1 MEYSS
6 IESDPDAVT
15 EPHTHSPST
24 PTSEVMPNV
33 YKNIFQSYRF
43 STITGA
49 HEIAEIR
56 AKVNEFLTPNT
67 ESFLPDFPNAAPTM
81 FASQPVA
88 PEFEFSRQEVLR
100 INQELLSDVIP
111 DRLTLKKSKAMRQ
124 AMLDEQY
131 FILYQ
136 YLARYWAV
144 KNRADSVLSHN
155 KELAICCNNMRASVR
170 AILILKSKLEDD
182 FDFDNAYK
190 PIEDKIKELQPP
202 MSPYFQKVGL
212 DQGDEQQNNDYF
224 ISLLRRANLI
234 RLCWLWDRIAIE
246 MYAQCAHDL
255 LLPITIFADQVSW
268 SLYLFLAS
276 IHITGILGAYID
288 AKKQEKENQ
297 IAAKKVLLAHMKLR
311 RNVLVNDLVWGFA
324 NLACCFWLNGFGL
337 LAYYGD
343 LVTGILLCMDL
354 TMTLW
359 KYRDEK
365 KAHEND
371 IQRYNEQLRLLISR
385 AQKMVTEQEVNKQL
399 AVFAYALDVQGKEKE
414 AQEALLQLRK
424 EIRNLD
430 ADQRVEQEI
439 LYWKIKS
446 LFSMR
451 ENCKK
456 DWSDRQNML
465 LCDVTY
471 ALALVITFSVLCCFY
486 LTLLPI
492 TVPTTMVS
500 FGALSLGATSLIWGG
515 AASVITCRGI
525 AANKKALTQD
535 FDELVEDFVWH
546 CENQGADL
554 DRQKDLY
561 LQILQTGAKV
571 GYQEDDLFHNKL
583 EGLRETANRIFIPL
597 ALAMTF
603 LFAPTMTLGIPTYV
617 FVLIGVFVAT
627 VVTSFLIKKFYKAK
641 DSAWIKGGDAS
652 DQPQLVDNEF
662 NKFKQLACGSDDEK
676 ARNDK
681 LLKVIKV
688 SRTAHGE
695 DVFANELDRQS
706 NVAVRIAKKTR

>member
-1 MEYSS
+1 MVELAYT
-6 IESDPDAVT
+6 EEKSDSVVKP
-15 EPHTHSPST
+15 PSV
-24 PTSEVMPNV
+24 SPNV
-33 YKNIFQSYRF
+33 YQKIFRSYRF
-43 STITGA
+43 STLSNADEKI
-49 HEIAEIR
+49 EIR
-56 AKVNEFLTPNT
+56 AKIAEFLKPLNKSETASIENSLPN
-67 ESFLPDFPNAAPTM
+67 FPNAAQTM

-88 PEFEFSRQEVLR
+88 PDFDFSRQEVLR
-100 INQELLSDVIP
+100 INEELLSDVTP
-111 DRLTLKKSKAMRQ
+111 DRLELQTSAVMRQ

-144 KNRADSVLSHN
+144 KNRADAVLSHD
-155 KELAICCNNMRASVR
+155 KEMAACCNNIRTSVQ
-170 AILILKSKLEDD
+170 AILILQNVSTEDFNLED
-182 FDFDNAYK
+182 AYK
-190 PIEDKIKELQPP
+190 PIEEKIDVLQPK
-202 MSPYFQKVGL
+202 MLPYFQKIGL
-212 DQGDEQQNNDYF
+212 DQDDTQQNSDYF
-224 ISLLRRANLI
+224 IRLLRRANLI

-276 IHITGILGAYID
+276 IHITGIIGAYID

-297 IAAKKVLLAHMKLR
+297 IAANKVLLAHLKLR

-371 IQRYNEQLRLLISR
+371 VQRYNEQLRILIARSLEKTTSDKVKEQLEAFEYVLA
-385 AQKMVTEQEVNKQL
+385 AQGQEKAARDALSQLRKNIRELEDTQEREEQEV
-399 AVFAYALDVQGKEKE
+399 
-414 AQEALLQLRK
+414 
-424 EIRNLD
+424 I
-430 ADQRVEQEI
+430 
-439 LYWKIKS
+439 YWQIKS

-456 DWSDRQNML
+456 DWSDRQGML

-471 ALALVITFSVLCCFY
+471 AVALVITFSILCCFY

-492 TVPTTMVS
+492 TVPTAMVS
-500 FGALSLGATSLIWGG
+500 FGALSLGATSIVWGG
-515 AASVITCRGI
+515 AASIITCRGI
-525 AANKKALTQD
+525 AANKKALTED

-546 CENQGADL
+546 CQNQGEDL

-571 GYQEDDLFHNKL
+571 GFQEDDLLHNKL
-583 EGLRETANRIFIPL
+583 EGLRETANRIFIPI

-603 LFAPTMTLGIPTYV
+603 LFAPTITLGIPTYV
-617 FVLIGVFVAT
+617 FVLLGVFVAS
-627 VVTSFLIKKFYKAK
+627 VVSSFLIKKYYKAK
-641 DSAWIKGGDAS
+641 GSTWIKDGKES
-652 DQPQLVDNEF
+652 DQPRLVNKEFDN
-662 NKFKQLACGSDDEK
+662 FKQLVNSSSDVE
-676 ARNDK
+676 ARNEN

-688 SRTAHGE
+688 SRTNHDE
-695 DVFANELDRQS
+695 DVFANELSRQS
-706 NVAVRIAKKTR
+706 GNVAVVTKYS